1 MAGITVL
8 DNLCERFYRTGQ
20 RCLADRDYR
29 GAITE
34 FTKVLNGLP
43 HHRGAHYLLAKRLLR
58 FGRVEE
64 AIATLQKMRR
74 LFPADPRVALAL
86 GRLLMKTDRKAEGI
100 EALERAL

>member
-8 DNLCERFYRTGQ
+8 ENLCERFYRTGQ

-43 HHRGAHYLLAKRLLR
+43 HHRGAHYLLAESLLR
-58 FGRVEE
+58 FGPW
-64 AIATLQKMRR
+64 RR
-74 LFPADPRVALAL
+74 RSRRSRRCDGSSPPTRGWPWRWGDCL
-86 GRLLMKTDRKAEGI
+86 
-100 EALERAL
+100 